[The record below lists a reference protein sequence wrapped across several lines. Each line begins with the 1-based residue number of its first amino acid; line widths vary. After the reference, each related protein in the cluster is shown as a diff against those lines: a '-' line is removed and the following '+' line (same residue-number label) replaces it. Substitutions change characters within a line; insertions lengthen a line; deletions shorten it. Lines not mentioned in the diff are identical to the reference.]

1 MKAVATRLL
10 AAAIV
15 AFATTLLRADTPPAG
30 SDPLI
35 QKEFKQQQIRTT
47 TQKLAEQL
55 GDLTNEFDRNGIGGD
70 DLQVLRSIRAVLG
83 NLTDQQMEQVINLL
97 QQARSVGDASSSR
110 QRVLDAFTGQKNI
123 IAQLRQLLLEYRRQ
137 LELYELSIRLTELAN
152 RHRRHAPPEF
162 ARASAPRVWLFDGT
176 FGPATAGR

>member
-15 AFATTLLRADTPPAG
+15 AFATTLLRADAPPAG
-30 SDPLI
+30 IDPLI

-55 GDLTNEFDRNGIGGD
+55 GDLTSEFDRNGIGGD

-110 QRVLDAFTGQKNI
+110 QRVL
-123 IAQLRQLLLEYRRQ
+123 
-137 LELYELSIRLTELAN
+137 
-152 RHRRHAPPEF
+152 
-162 ARASAPRVWLFDGT
+162 
-176 FGPATAGR
+176 